1 MANENYMRSMM
12 GTPGV
17 GSPINMGKGK
27 YHVEADFNSQNPA
40 GIQKPHPSGDP
51 IPPTGIPL
59 KDSPA
64 NLNIFKKYGKIKKVV
79 DALKPQIAKYTKE
92 ISENPKLRDIYN
104 ESFIKDMVKY
114 FKNK

>member
-1 MANENYMRSMM
+1 M
-12 GTPGV
+12 GKPGD

-64 NLNIFKKYGKIKKVV
+64 NLSLISKFKKAKKLI
-79 DALKPQIAKYTKE
+79 DKAKPAIAKYTEE
-92 ISENPKLRDIYN
+92 ISSNKKLRDIYN